1 MVWIEVVI
9 SESINKCT
17 KIQIRDSIWVD
28 HEVAVDGRIFKK
40 LVQGLNLMWILIRTI
55 LSP

>member
-40 LVQGLNLMWILIRTI
+40 LVQGLNLIWILIRTI